1 MIHAN
6 LGIGDYEFAIDD
18 PNGPYQNDPFFEN
31 VRPGIHTIY
40 IRDRND
46 CGIAQIDVSVI
57 GYKKFFTPNGDGIH
71 DSWRI
76 LGIRED
82 FQPNSRVYI
91 FDRYGKLLKEL
102 DPITLKDGMAPILE
116 DLCHKLTTGSEYS
129 LKMEE
134 SLKDTLAL

>member
-1 MIHAN
+1 MISLSKILTSDNNNTITIDTAN

-71 DSWRI
+71 DSMENTWNKRR
-76 LGIRED
+76 LPAK
-82 FQPNSRVYI
+82 QPSI
-91 FDRYGKLLKEL
+91 H
-102 DPITLKDGMAPILE
+102 I
-116 DLCHKLTTGSEYS
+116 
-129 LKMEE
+129 
-134 SLKDTLAL
+134 